1 MKALAIRRYKAPLE
15 MMELLRPDP
24 GPGDLLVRVR
34 AASVN
39 PVDYKIR
46 DGGVKL
52 LLPYSFPLI
61 LARSEKWSSASRTSL
76 ECPGGQVRR
85 HLHAQVPEPISGREP
100 RLLVR

>member
-1 MKALAIRRYKAPLE
+1 MKALAIRRYKARMEMLE
-15 MMELLRPDP
+15 LPPPDP

-61 LARSEKWSSASRTSL
+61 LARSEKWLSASRTSL
-76 ECPGGQVRR
+76 DLSRF
-85 HLHAQVPEPISGREP
+85 
-100 RLLVR
+100 